1 MNEKILRML
10 VRMLLLEYIK
20 NKSAVV
26 PGSKIYWWNMRK
38 TLEYLEE
45 YFECVKHWYVM
56 ELVWVKLFWITME
69 GNVKERNIVTL

>member
-26 PGSKIYWWNMRK
+26 PGSKIYW
-38 TLEYLEE
+38 
-45 YFECVKHWYVM
+45 
-56 ELVWVKLFWITME
+56 
-69 GNVKERNIVTL
+69 